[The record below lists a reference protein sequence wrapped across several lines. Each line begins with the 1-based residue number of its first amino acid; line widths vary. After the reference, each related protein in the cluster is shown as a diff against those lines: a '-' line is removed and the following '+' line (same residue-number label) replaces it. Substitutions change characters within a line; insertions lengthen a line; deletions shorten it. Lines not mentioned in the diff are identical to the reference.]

1 MTVQEISDSVKEILV
16 DLFELDE
23 KEVIPDASLY
33 EELGLDS
40 LDSVDLVVALEKK
53 FAFKIVRNT
62 DEEKIRKIRLV
73 KDIHSFI
80 IEKIEDAE
88 KAVDG

>member
-53 FAFKIVRNT
+53 FEFKIVRNT

-88 KAVDG
+88 KAVDS